1 MYIWLDDIREIPE
14 SARRSGDG
22 CVWVKSVNKA
32 RCAVEEAEAKG
43 IGEFLLDLDHDLG
56 DYAADDG
63 DAVKLVLWL
72 IETKRNNSNY
82 KVILHTANPVGRE
95 NMRALIDRYWDT
107 EI

>member
-1 MYIWLDDIREIPE
+1 MYIWLDDIREIPKN
-14 SARRSGDG
+14 ARNSGEDF
-22 CVWVKSVNKA
+22 VWLKSVNEV
-32 RCAVEEAEAKG
+32 RRVIEDAESKG
-43 IGEFLLDLDHDLG
+43 FDEFILDLDHDLG
-56 DYAADDG
+56 DYAVDGG

-95 NMRALIDRYWDT
+95 NMQALIDRYWDT